1 MMPSPSQSPIA
12 PPSLARASEKE
23 KTGKLVVVTRIVSK
37 NVMSMSE
44 PSSIMLT
51 SSSFATVDV
60 VVQGTG
66 QSETDVPSKMHS

>member
-51 SSSFATVDV
+51 SSSFATAEVD
-60 VVQGTG
+60 VQGTG
-66 QSETDVPSKMHS
+66 QSETAVPSKMHS